1 MAAVSTSNLQG
12 SPSIPHYVLVP
23 DGLILAFAH
32 DPLAVGVYVAIARL
46 VVVAKAAV
54 PLAARDL
61 AAWIG
66 SEREADRAAIMR
78 RIVKLEEGGWVI
90 AARTRAAKHLLLPT
104 WGRDQEG
111 VVRPWQP
118 DHLNAGR
125 PTHIRGRRVPL
136 DLFDGYIGR
145 LDPRPGQCPALIS
158 RYFNRPLL
166 DLTDVGV
173 YVVSLRAEVVPILR
187 LQHLGLHGAAGVT
200 MPVEPQSL
208 MALAA
213 TGRLTTNVGDVISSV
228 SLSFQGQSQHRI
240 GAIAASVS
248 GVDETGSPG
257 RSQGESAGGSRG
269 GSGDRHRL
277 VAPIAE
283 HSAENMAT
291 DLPGP
296 LITWDVGSVHVQTNH
311 DSHLASILAGGS
323 ESVIRLGEIGS
334 ASCTLA
340 ERFERPCAEH
350 SYTSYGERLQAS
362 KLADSVLDGHR
373 RLNPGRAIDTD

>member
-136 DLFDGYIGR
+136 IYSMAIF
-145 LDPRPGQCPALIS
+145 AVLI
-158 RYFNRPLL
+158 
-166 DLTDVGV
+166 
-173 YVVSLRAEVVPILR
+173 
-187 LQHLGLHGAAGVT
+187 QGL
-200 MPVEPQSL
+200 
-208 MALAA
+208 
-213 TGRLTTNVGDVISSV
+213 
-228 SLSFQGQSQHRI
+228 
-240 GAIAASVS
+240 
-248 GVDETGSPG
+248 
-257 RSQGESAGGSRG
+257 
-269 GSGDRHRL
+269 
-277 VAPIAE
+277 
-283 HSAENMAT
+283 
-291 DLPGP
+291 
-296 LITWDVGSVHVQTNH
+296 GSV
-311 DSHLASILAGGS
+311 
-323 ESVIRLGEIGS
+323 
-334 ASCTLA
+334 
-340 ERFERPCAEH
+340 
-350 SYTSYGERLQAS
+350 
-362 KLADSVLDGHR
+362 R
-373 RLNPGRAIDTD
+373 R